1 MKTDFNRPQAAIF
14 ASYYRPHL
22 ALFAADMLCALLT
35 AAVDLAFPMMT
46 KYTIDRLLPQ
56 GLYPLFFAMIGLMLL
71 LYVLRTGFSYFVTYW
86 GHTLGAYI
94 EADMRQDLF
103 NHLQRLSFSFY
114 DNHRTGQI
122 MSRVTNDLWEVTE
135 LAHHGP
141 EDLFISLIT
150 LLGSFV
156 LILFIRWEIAL
167 ALLILVP
174 LLLLHTLR
182 SRARMMHASKR
193 VKERTGEI
201 NASLE
206 SSISGVR
213 VAKAF
218 TNESYEAA
226 QFQKGN
232 QGFKTAK
239 KTYYRSMANFHCRLE
254 FIIHVLTVMVIGLG
268 GFLIMGHKMNLSELI
283 TCNLFI
289 NAFLQPIRRLANFV
303 EQYTTGMAGFGRFV
317 ELMRIGEDITDKP
330 GAQELT
336 HVRGDI
342 AYEDVSFSY
351 NQDVQVLEHLNLRIS
366 SGTTLAL
373 VGPSGGGKTTIC
385 HLLPRFYEIRE
396 GRITI
401 DGWDIRDLSLKS
413 LRSHI
418 GIVQQEVFLFAGS
431 IKENIRY
438 GRIGAT
444 EEEIIQAAKQA
455 EIHEDIMKLP
465 QGYDTL
471 VGERGIK
478 LSGGQ
483 KQRVSIARVFLK
495 NPPVLILDEATSA
508 LDSATELKIQRALE
522 ALAQGRTT
530 LIIAHRLSTIR
541 KADSIV
547 VIDDDGIR
555 QQGSHAELLAQEG
568 LYATLYAAQFTAP

>member
-1 MKTDFNRPQAAIF
+1 MRTSFNRPILTIF

-22 ALFAADMLCALLT
+22 LLFAADMFCALLT

-56 GLYPLFFAMIGLMLL
+56 GLYRFFFVMIGLMLL

-86 GHTLGAYI
+86 GHTVGAYI

-103 NHLQRLSFSFY
+103 NHLQGLSFSFY

-141 EDLFISLIT
+141 EDLFISVVT

-156 LILFIRWEIAL
+156 LILFIRWEIAV
-167 ALLILVP
+167 ALLFLVP

-182 SRARMMHASKR
+182 SRYRMMQASKQ
-193 VKERTGEI
+193 VKERTAEI

-206 SSISGVR
+206 SSISGAR

-218 TNESYEAA
+218 TNESYEVCK
-226 QFQKGN
+226 FKGGN
-232 QGFKTAK
+232 EGFKSAK
-239 KTYYRSMANFHCRLE
+239 KTYYQSMANFHCRLE
-254 FIIHVLTVMVIGLG
+254 FIIHILNVVVIGLG
-268 GFLIMGHKMNLSELI
+268 GFFIMAHKMNLSELI
-283 TCNLFI
+283 TCNLFV

-317 ELMRIGEDITDKP
+317 ELMRIEQDITDKP
-330 GAQELT
+330 EALDLT
-336 HVRGDI
+336 QIRGDI
-342 AYEDVSFSY
+342 AYQDVSFSY
-351 NQDVQVLEHLNLRIS
+351 NQNVQVLEHINLQIPAGS
-366 SGTTLAL
+366 TLAL

-385 HLLPRFYEIRE
+385 HLLPRFYEIRD

-413 LRSHI
+413 LRSKI

-438 GRIGAT
+438 GRISAT
-444 EEEIIQAAKQA
+444 EEEIIQAAHRA
-455 EIHEDIMKLP
+455 EIHEDIMKMP
-465 QGYDTL
+465 QAYETV

-483 KQRVSIARVFLK
+483 KQRISIARVFLK
-495 NPPVLILDEATSA
+495 NPPILILDEATSA
-508 LDSATELKIQRALE
+508 LDSATELRIQRALE
-522 ALAQGRTT
+522 SLSQGRTT

-555 QQGSHAELLAQEG
+555 QQGSHEELLAQEG
-568 LYATLYAAQFTAP
+568 LYATLYAAQFK

>member
-1 MKTDFNRPQAAIF
+1 MMIDFNRPLLAIF
-14 ASYYRPHL
+14 ASYYRPHWR
-22 ALFAADMLCALLT
+22 LFAADMLCALLT

-46 KYTIDRLLPQ
+46 KYTLDRLLPQ
-56 GLYPLFFAMIGLMLL
+56 GLYRFFFVMIGLMLL

-86 GHTLGAYI
+86 GHTVGAYI

-103 NHLQRLSFSFY
+103 NHLQELSFSFY

-141 EDLFISLIT
+141 EDLFISFIT
-150 LLGSFV
+150 LMGSFV

-167 ALLILVP
+167 ALLILFP
-174 LLLLHTLR
+174 LLLFHTLR
-182 SRARMMHASKR
+182 SRSRMMQVSRR

-201 NASLE
+201 NVSLE
-206 SSISGVR
+206 SSISGAR

-218 TNESYEAA
+218 TNESYEADKFR
-226 QFQKGN
+226 QGN
-232 QGFKTAK
+232 LGFKAAK
-239 KTYYRSMANFHCRLE
+239 KTYYRAMANFHCRLE
-254 FIIHVLTVMVIGLG
+254 FIIHILNVVVIGLG
-268 GFLIMGHKMNLSELI
+268 GLLIMAHKMGLTELI
-283 TCNLFI
+283 TCNLFV

-317 ELMRIGEDITDKP
+317 ELMRIQEDITDKP
-330 GAQELT
+330 GARDLSR
-336 HVRGDI
+336 VRGDI
-342 AYEDVSFSY
+342 EYQDVSFSY
-351 NQDVQVLEHLNLRIS
+351 NQDVRVLEHINLRIP

-385 HLLPRFYEIRE
+385 HLLPRFYDIRE
-396 GRITI
+396 GRITL
-401 DGWDIRDLSLKS
+401 DGWDIRDLSLTS

-431 IKENIRY
+431 IKDNIRY
-438 GRIGAT
+438 GRINARA
-444 EEEIIQAAKQA
+444 EEILQAAKQA
-455 EIHEDIMKLP
+455 EIHEDILKMP
-465 QGYDTL
+465 QGYDTI

-522 ALAQGRTT
+522 TLSQGRTT

-555 QQGSHAELLAQEG
+555 QQGTHMELLAQEG
-568 LYATLYAAQFTAP
+568 LYASLYAAQFSAL

>member
-1 MKTDFNRPQAAIF
+1 MKTDFNRSQAAIF

-56 GLYPLFFAMIGLMLL
+56 GLYRFFLVMIGLMLL
-71 LYVLRTGFSYFVTYW
+71 VYVLRTGFSYFVTYW

-94 EADMRQDLF
+94 ETDMRRDLF

-114 DNHRTGQI
+114 DNHRTGHI

-150 LLGSFV
+150 LGGSLA
-156 LILFIRWEIAL
+156 LIFFIRWEIAVALIIL
-167 ALLILVP
+167 AP
-174 LLLLHTLR
+174 LMLAHTLHSR
-182 SRARMMHASKR
+182 SRMMRVSKA
-193 VKERTGEI
+193 VKEQTGEI
-201 NASLE
+201 NATLE
-206 SSISGVR
+206 SSISGAR
-213 VAKAF
+213 VVKAF

-232 QGFKTAK
+232 QAFKAAK

-254 FIIHVLTVMVIGLG
+254 FIMHILNVVVIGLG
-268 GFLIMGHKMNLSELI
+268 GFLIMAHKMNLSELI
-283 TCNLFI
+283 TCNLFV

-317 ELMRIGEDITDKP
+317 ELMRIGEDISDRP
-330 GAQELT
+330 GVRELEL
-336 HVRGDI
+336 VRGDI

-351 NQDVQVLEHLNLRIS
+351 NQNVRVLEHINLRIPA
-366 SGTTLAL
+366 GTTVAL

-396 GRITI
+396 GRITL
-401 DGWDIRDLSLKS
+401 DGWDIRDLGLKS
-413 LRSHI
+413 LRSRI

-444 EEEIIQAAKQA
+444 DEEILQAAKQA

-465 QGYDTL
+465 QGYETL

-541 KADSIV
+541 KADAIV

-555 QQGSHAELLAQEG
+555 QQGAHEELLAQEG
-568 LYATLYAAQFTAP
+568 LYASLYAAQFSSL